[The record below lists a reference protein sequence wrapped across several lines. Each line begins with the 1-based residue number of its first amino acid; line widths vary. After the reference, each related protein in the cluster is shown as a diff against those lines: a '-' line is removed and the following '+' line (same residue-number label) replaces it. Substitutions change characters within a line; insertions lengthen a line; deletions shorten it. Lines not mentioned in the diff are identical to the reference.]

1 MIIEYFLPYK
11 NFIIIFGLVILN
23 IVLIFKRSYWQTF
36 LIANTLLLALFAM
49 IGFIPFNTPTENVSN
64 ISNDGIRTIS
74 NSNNGNNGI
83 IDEFFRIIGTF
94 FEKLLDLI
102 FDLIKDIIDRIIP
115 WWW

>member
-36 LIANTLLLALFAM
+36 IIANTLFLALFAM
-49 IGFIPFNTPTENVSN
+49 IGFIPFETPNEGINTVV
-64 ISNDGIRTIS
+64 

-83 IDEFFRIIGTF
+83 IEEFFKIIGMF
-94 FEKLLDLI
+94 FEKILNLI
-102 FDLIKDIIDRIIP
+102 FDLIKKIIDKIIP
-115 WWW
+115 WW

>member
-23 IVLIFKRSYWQTF
+23 IVLIFRRSYWQTF

-49 IGFIPFNTPTENVSN
+49 IGFIPFETPNEGINTVASEGV
-64 ISNDGIRTIS
+64 RTMS

-83 IDEFFRIIGTF
+83 IEEFFKIIGMF
-94 FEKLLDLI
+94 FEKILNLI
-102 FDLIKDIIDRIIP
+102 FDLIKKIIDKIIP
-115 WWW
+115 W

>member
-49 IGFIPFNTPTENVSN
+49 IGFIPFETPT
-64 ISNDGIRTIS
+64 DGINTVANEGVRTMT
-74 NSNNGNNGI
+74 NSNNGI
-83 IDEFFRIIGTF
+83 IEEFFKIIGMF
-94 FEKLLDLI
+94 FEKILNLI
-102 FDLIKDIIDRIIP
+102 FDLIKKIIDKIIP
-115 WWW
+115 W